1 MAPPMK
7 PAKVMDE
14 DARQDYLEKRAK
26 KKYKSQVRKF
36 RREAENDN
44 GELNL
49 TAMMDMMTI
58 LLVFLLKSYGAVDI
72 SVAMGPDLTPP
83 SSKSTLAPMKTVTVT
98 VTKKDIAVGDKGVFK
113 LDGNGAILAEDAAKG
128 LLLQPVKDALDK
140 EVEKENKIVAGNKAE
155 AAKLGTDKDPTRT
168 LTIIGDKDMPYATLF
183 SVLGTAGQ
191 SGLKY
196 FKFLV
201 IQGSG

>member
-1 MAPPMK
+1 MATPK
-7 PAKVMDE
+7 FMDD
-14 DARQDYLEKRAK
+14 DARQDYLDKKAH
-26 KKYKSQVRKF
+26 KKYKAQVRKYK
-36 RREAENDN
+36 REAENDN

-72 SVAMGPDLTPP
+72 SIAMGPDLTPP
-83 SSKSTLAPMKTVTVT
+83 NSRSTLQPMKTVTVT
-98 VTKKDIAVGDKGVFK
+98 VTKKDIAVGDKGVMQ
-113 LDGNGAILAEDAAKG
+113 LDGMGKLKPEDAAQG
-128 LLLQPVKDALDK
+128 LLLSKVKDALDA
-140 EVEKENKIVAGNKAE
+140 EVDKENKIVANNKAE

-168 LTIIGDKDMPYATLF
+168 LTIVGDKDMPYETLF

-201 IQGSG
+201 IQGS